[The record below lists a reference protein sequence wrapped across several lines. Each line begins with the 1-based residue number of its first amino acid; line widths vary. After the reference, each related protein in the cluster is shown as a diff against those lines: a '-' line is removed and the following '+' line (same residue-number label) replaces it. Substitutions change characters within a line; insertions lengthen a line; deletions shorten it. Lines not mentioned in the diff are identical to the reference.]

1 MKKIITAAFT
11 LFVLTTVHAQTPSE
25 TDAAITLADP
35 TVVRPNEVYKK
46 TTPYSVHIKA
56 VRNLYDR
63 YGDANNETWYSTD
76 YGFRAKFRQDGISF
90 MADYNKRGEWLNT
103 IKTYDETR
111 LPKGIRRKVRQ
122 EYYDYHIFLV
132 QEFNRSNETVYL
144 VKIEDARNWKTLRV
158 TDDGTE
164 VLEDYVK

>member
-11 LFVLTTVHAQTPSE
+11 LFALTTVYAQAPSE
-25 TDAAITLADP
+25 TDAAISLADRS
-35 TVVRPNEVYKK
+35 TVHPDAVYKK
-46 TTPYSVHIKA
+46 KSPYSVHIKA
-56 VRNLYDR
+56 IRNLYDR

-76 YGFRAKFRQDGISF
+76 YGFRAKFKQDGISF

-111 LPKGIRRKVRQ
+111 LPKDIRRKVRQ

-132 QEFNRSNETVYL
+132 QEFNRSNDTVYL
-144 VKIEDARNWKTLRV
+144 VKIEDDRTWKTLWV

-164 VLEDYVK
+164 VVEDYVK